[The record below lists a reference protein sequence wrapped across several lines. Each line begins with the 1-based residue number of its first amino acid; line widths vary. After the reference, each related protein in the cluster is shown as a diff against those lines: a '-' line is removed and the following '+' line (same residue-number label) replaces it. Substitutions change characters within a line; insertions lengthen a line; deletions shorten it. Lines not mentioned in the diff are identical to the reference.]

1 MNLEDVKKFF
11 EEQKDNEQ
19 VKQYLQG
26 LQSVSLEGV
35 QKFVEADEDAKKWM
49 QSEKDRFFSTSLN
62 TWMES
67 TFPQKLEEEIKKRYP
82 DETPEQKRIRE
93 LELKNEEFER
103 NAKIEKMRTIAL
115 KTASEK
121 KIPADLVDLFVSE
134 KEEATL
140 KNLTKFEEAMK
151 PYIQEQVED
160 RLKNSSYTPPS
171 SNNNNQSSTSLSN
184 FMSAIYENQTRK

>member
-11 EEQKDNEQ
+11 EEQQDNDE

-26 LQSVSLEGV
+26 LQPVTLDGV
-35 QKFVEADEDAKKWM
+35 KQFVETDEDAKKWM
-49 QSEKDRFFSTSLN
+49 QSQKDRFFSTSLN
-62 TWMES
+62 SWMES

-103 NAKIEKMRTIAL
+103 NARIEKMKSIAL
-115 KTASEK
+115 KTASDK
-121 KIPADLVDLFVSE
+121 KIPADLIDLLVSDN
-134 KEEATL
+134 EEVTL
-140 KNLTKFEEAMK
+140 GNLTKFEESMK

-160 RLKNSSYTPPS
+160 RLKNSSYTPPAS
-171 SNNNNQSSTSLSN
+171 VNNNKAGSSSDFYRATVSNQSRL
-184 FMSAIYENQTRK
+184 

>member
-11 EEQKDNEQ
+11 EEQQDNDE

-26 LQSVSLEGV
+26 LQPVTLDGV
-35 QKFVEADEDAKKWM
+35 KQFVETDEDAKKWM
-49 QSEKDRFFSTSLN
+49 QSQKDRFFSTSLN
-62 TWMES
+62 SWMES

-103 NAKIEKMRTIAL
+103 NARIEKMKSIAL
-115 KTASEK
+115 KTASDK
-121 KIPADLVDLFVSE
+121 KIPADLIDLLVSDN
-134 KEEATL
+134 EEVTL
-140 KNLTKFEEAMK
+140 GNLTKFEESMK

-160 RLKNSSYTPPS
+160 RLKNSSYTPPAS
-171 SNNNNQSSTSLSN
+171 VNNNKAGSSSD
-184 FMSAIYENQTRK
+184 FMAAIYENQSRL

>member
-11 EEQKDNEQ
+11 EEQQDNDE

-26 LQSVSLEGV
+26 LQPVTLDGV
-35 QKFVEADEDAKKWM
+35 KQFVETDEDAKKWM
-49 QSEKDRFFSTSLN
+49 QSQKDRFFSTSLN
-62 TWMES
+62 SWMES

-103 NAKIEKMRTIAL
+103 NARIEKMKSIAL
-115 KTASEK
+115 KTASDK
-121 KIPADLVDLFVSE
+121 KIPADLIDLLVSDN
-134 KEEATL
+134 EEATL
-140 KNLTKFEEAMK
+140 GNLTKFEESMK

-160 RLKNSSYTPPS
+160 RLKNSSYTPPAS
-171 SNNNNQSSTSLSN
+171 VNNNKAGSSSD
-184 FMSAIYENQTRK
+184 FMAAIYENQSRL

>member
-1 MNLEDVKKFF
+1 
-11 EEQKDNEQ
+11 
-19 VKQYLQG
+19 
-26 LQSVSLEGV
+26 
-35 QKFVEADEDAKKWM
+35 
-49 QSEKDRFFSTSLN
+49 
-62 TWMES
+62 
-67 TFPQKLEEEIKKRYP
+67 
-82 DETPEQKRIRE
+82 
-93 LELKNEEFER
+93 FER
-103 NAKIEKMRTIAL
+103 NAKIEKMRTMAL

-140 KNLTKFEEAMK
+140 ENLTKFEEAMK